1 MMAGPDKDNE
11 RDGNDG
17 GNGSDGNILTDVVI
31 KPKPKTK
38 KPALY
43 RVLMLNDDYTPM
55 EFVIHILER
64 FFAKNR
70 DDSTRIMLH
79 IHRRGVGLCG
89 IYPYDV
95 AETKVTTGHEL
106 SRGSTSIRCNA
117 RWSGNET
124 GARPPVTLIEGV
136 LCAKYPMQE
145 KSLRDV

>member
-1 MMAGPDKDNE
+1 MAAPDQEREDGPGGPD
-11 RDGNDG
+11 DG
-17 GNGSDGNILTDVVI
+17 GSGIATDVVI

-70 DDSTRIMLH
+70 EDSTRIMLH

-95 AETKVTTGHEL
+95 AETKVTQVM
-106 SRGSTSIRCNA
+106 NFA
-117 RWSGNET
+117 RQHQHPLQCTME
-124 GARPPVTLIEGV
+124 RE
-136 LCAKYPMQE
+136 
-145 KSLRDV
+145 